1 MGIRTMEKA
10 FVNQQLMYVAASY
23 TVGVFS
29 FLSLILWIRL
39 RRSRALQFL
48 KQSFFIQDY
57 ESDSKK

>member
-23 TVGVFS
+23 GVGILS
-29 FLSLILWIRL
+29 FLGLIQWIR
-39 RRSRALQFL
+39 RRRLRALQFL